1 MLSKQGDSMVGNNSL
16 QSDSKTQQIIL
27 LPPFKLVLF
36 KKTKNGKAVEKRP
49 MDKKQRILLVED
61 DQRLAELIR
70 DYLQQQGFEV
80 LIEGRGDT
88 APGRILKE
96 NPDLLILDLMLPGK
110 DGLSVCQQVRSTY
123 PGPIL
128 ILTAREDDMD
138 QVAGLELGADD
149 YVKKPIEPRVLLARI
164 RALFRRMEKSG
175 GQQDPFSSTLVPKD
189 IHVGGLKI
197 CFSSRQVSLD
207 GQVVDLTTTE
217 FDLLALLAGH
227 AGTILDRERIYSE
240 MRGIDYDGLD
250 RSIDIAISRLRKKLE
265 VDPAQPHR
273 IKTIWRQGYL
283 FVMDAW

>member
-1 MLSKQGDSMVGNNSL
+1 
-16 QSDSKTQQIIL
+16 
-27 LPPFKLVLF
+27 
-36 KKTKNGKAVEKRP
+36 
-49 MDKKQRILLVED
+49 MDEKQRILLVED
-61 DQRLAELIR
+61 DPRLAELIR

-88 APGRILKE
+88 APGRILRE

-110 DGLSVCQQVRSTY
+110 DGLSVCQQIRSEY
-123 PGPIL
+123 LGPIL

-164 RALFRRMEKSG
+164 RALFRRMEKSVD
-175 GQQDPFSSTLVPKD
+175 QPPLPKKD
-189 IHVGGLKI
+189 LLFGSLRI
-197 CFSSRQVSLD
+197 CFSSRMVSLD
-207 GQVVDLTTTE
+207 KQAVDLTTTE
-217 FDLLALLAGH
+217 FDLLVLLAGH
-227 AGTILDRERIYSE
+227 AGTILDRERIFSM

-265 VDPAQPHR
+265 VDPTDPQR

-283 FVMDAW
+283 FVTDAW